1 MQKRLRLRRAEDFA
15 RLRRE
20 GKTYRHPYLI
30 LSVATNTLPHN
41 RYGFITAKRLGKAV
55 IRNRIRR
62 LLKESVRQ
70 LHPALI
76 QGYDVVLV
84 ARPKAVSQPF
94 HEIQNAVEA
103 TFRRAGFIINQ
114 Q

>member
-1 MQKRLRLRRAEDFA
+1 MQKRLRLRRSEDFA

-20 GKTYRHPYLI
+20 GQTYRHPYMS
-30 LSVATNTLPHN
+30 LSLATNTLPYN

-62 LLKESVRQ
+62 LLKEAVRL
-70 LHPALI
+70 LHPTLK
-76 QGYDVVLV
+76 QGYDVVIV
-84 ARPKAVSQPF
+84 ARPEAANQPF
-94 HEIQNAVEA
+94 REIQNAVES
-103 TFRRAGFIINQ
+103 TFRRAGFITSQ